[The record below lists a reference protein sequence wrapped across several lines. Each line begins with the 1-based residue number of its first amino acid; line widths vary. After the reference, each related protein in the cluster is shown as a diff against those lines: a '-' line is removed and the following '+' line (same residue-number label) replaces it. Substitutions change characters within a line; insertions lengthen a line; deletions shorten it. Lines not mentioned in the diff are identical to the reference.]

1 MVTYGLHMLHF
12 YNILSFLTVLIAE
25 NAMIFEAFYNNESI
39 FFIHLLSF
47 SGLFMHGCE
56 IFKLEIRMSRLLN
69 SKFMAKSLA
78 LAVTAVMV
86 STAHAGKA
94 EQEQIQQLRKEV
106 DALKSLIQQQHQ
118 VQQQQQTQIE
128 QVKAQPVQIAAV
140 AVKAESP
147 LTGFKTKAGANVNV
161 YGFVRGDANYIIEGA
176 DNDFN
181 SVHTSKGEAEDK
193 LRATAKTT
201 RIGLD
206 FSTPVES
213 GKVGG
218 KVEVDFASAAENLRI
233 RHAYLTYNDW
243 LFGQTTSNFLSNHA
257 PEMIDFNTNAGG
269 GITRVPLVRYGVKL
283 APATQLF
290 ISAEKGNS
298 TATAF
303 KRTVTDIRNNTGAV
317 IGTKITDEDV
327 SSGVKYNLPVLT
339 AKLTQGFAEGKGSAS
354 ARALVE
360 HYKSETSDDD
370 KMGWGVAAGVNYQV
384 SAPLKISAD
393 ASHVVGN
400 SNYLY
405 GSNSAFYLNTTN
417 GDIEQNE
424 FNAVQVGATYK
435 FSPNFRSSLA
445 YGAIFA
451 DDDTDYAKLYT
462 AANEKVQQ
470 AWINFI
476 YTPVAP
482 IDLGVEYI
490 NGKRDTFA
498 GQSYKD
504 NRVGL
509 MAKYSF

>member
-25 NAMIFEAFYNNESI
+25 NAIIFEAFYNNESI

-147 LTGFKTKAGANVNV
+147 LTGFKSKAGANVNL

-176 DNDFN
+176 DDDFN
-181 SVHTSKGEAEDK
+181 AVHKVNGAGATDPKLVNDK

-206 FSTPVES
+206 FNTPV
-213 GKVGG
+213 GDAKVGG
-218 KVEVDFASAAENLRI
+218 KVEVDFASSTENLRI

-257 PEMIDFNTNAGG
+257 PEMIDFNTNLGG
-269 GITRVPLVRYGVKL
+269 GTARVPQVRYGFKL

-290 ISAEKGNS
+290 VSAEE
-298 TATAF
+298 A
-303 KRTVTDIRNNTGAV
+303 D
-317 IGTKITDEDV
+317 
-327 SSGVKYNLPVLT
+327 SSGTGIKYSLPNLT

-354 ARALVE
+354 ARALIE
-360 HYKSETSDDD
+360 NYKSTVADDNET
-370 KMGWGVAAGVNYQV
+370 GWGVAAGVNYQV
-384 SAPLKISAD
+384 SAPLKVSAD
-393 ASHVVGN
+393 ISHVVGN

-405 GSNSAFYLNTTN
+405 GANSAYAVNTTN
-417 GDIEQNE
+417 NSIEQNE

-435 FSPNFRSSLA
+435 FSPNFRSTLA

-451 DDDTDYAKLYT
+451 DDDTDYAMLNT
-462 AANEKVQQ
+462 AGNEKVQQ
-470 AWINFI
+470 AWVNFI